1 MKRAVFFL
9 SLLLCLACFGF
20 AGCTAPEYERVSADE
35 WESAFDT
42 ANLTNVTM
50 RLEMRVTENGERS
63 AEGAA
68 VYKTARADGDELLYG
83 RTEDLLGNL
92 FSDREYYLEKTG
104 EGEFLTWRDSEEEEW
119 MTAPTSDLG
128 WGIADDLSL
137 YYLGLQDR
145 YADFSP
151 DTSDDVY
158 TGTIELTSQTQSLT
172 PAVTVAFRDG
182 HVARI
187 ELHATATRGNGT
199 AYESETILQFS
210 DYGTTQLELPAGRN
224 PYDATEDRDPVSA

>member
-50 RLEMRVTENGERS
+50 RLEMRVTENGELS
-63 AEGAA
+63 AIGVCTA
-68 VYKTARADGDELLYG
+68 KTAKTGDTELLYLH
-83 RTEDLLGNL
+83 TQDLLGHL
-92 FSDREYYLEKTG
+92 YSHQECYLEKTG

-128 WGIADDLSL
+128 WGIADDLSGF
-137 YYLGLQDR
+137 YFGLQDR

-151 DTSDDVY
+151 DTSDNVY
-158 TGTIELTSQTQSLT
+158 TGTIELTSQAQSLT

-187 ELHATATRGNGT
+187 ELHATATRDGT

-210 DYGTTQLELPAGRN
+210 DYGTTQLELPAQRN
-224 PYDATEDRDPVSA
+224 PYDGEDRDPVPA